1 LRLSVVYE
9 FYCKKCN
16 AIDEVERKLE
26 QAKEP
31 YICPECKS
39 DTVRRY
45 TAPMVVTKGEQIRYF
60 HPAFGKV
67 MTDNEAKA
75 EAKAQGMIEVGNEDM
90 VKHTNAPKRVDYDEP
105 DYFL

>member
-1 LRLSVVYE
+1 MVYE

-26 QAKEP
+26 QATDK
-31 YICPECKS
+31 YTCPECKS
-39 DTVRRY
+39 DTVRKY
-45 TAPMVVTKGEQIRYF
+45 TAPSVITKGEQIPYM

-67 MTDNEAKA
+67 MTDREASQH
-75 EAKAQGMIEVGNEDM
+75 AKELGLVEVGNED
-90 VKHTNAPKRVDYDEP
+90 VTKHTPAPKRVDYDEP